1 MSLITLKDGRVMSG
15 LIIASDDRT
24 ITLKT
29 LADEIAIEKKS
40 VLKNIRMQ
48 DSIMPQ
54 GLLSDLST
62 DQVRDLIAYLMH
74 PQQVAFPEPKK

>member
-15 LIIASDDRT
+15 LITASDDQT

-29 LADEIAIEKKS
+29 LADEITIEKKS
-40 VLKNIRMQ
+40 VFKNIRMQ

-54 GLLSDLST
+54 GLMSDLSA

-74 PQQVAFPEPKK
+74 PRQVAFPEPKK